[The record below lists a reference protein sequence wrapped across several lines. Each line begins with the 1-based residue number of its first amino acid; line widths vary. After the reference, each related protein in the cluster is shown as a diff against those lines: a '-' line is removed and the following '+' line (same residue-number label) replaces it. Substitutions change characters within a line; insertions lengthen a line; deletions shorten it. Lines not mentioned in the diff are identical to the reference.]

1 MTSNSKQYASDN
13 EQYKSYTHYMVAS
26 KHKHQASKS
35 DTVVQYIEANPYLA
49 LHLQVIMNDILSEF
63 SITCQMARSKLIR

>member
-1 MTSNSKQYASDN
+1 MTSNSKQYVSDN
-13 EQYKSYTHYMVAS
+13 EQYKSYTHYMVTS
-26 KHKHQASKS
+26 KHKHQASKI